1 MSHMTPEA
9 AVARLFDIIAAR
21 TEFTE
26 DAVYAA
32 MAEAGVPG
40 PVADRAYKFT
50 QIACGRV
57 LLGGLGVQFSPDYTC
72 FNAAG
77 NVVESGQLVEQLYFA
92 AAIASASRY
101 VGTPGFERLA
111 LMAAEVH
118 AVNDLLNK
126 GSKPEN
132 LATSAPVL
140 FMEPPTPAGMERV
153 RQYLSQD
160 VDSAKPWWRFW

>member
-1 MSHMTPEA
+1 MTPEA
-9 AVARLFDIIAAR
+9 AVARLFDIIAPR

-32 MAEAGVPG
+32 MGDAGVPG
-40 PVADRAYKFT
+40 PVADRAYKFA
-50 QIACGRV
+50 QIASGRQ
-57 LLGGLGVQFSPDYTC
+57 LLSGMGISFSPDYTC
-72 FNAAG
+72 LNADGDAI
-77 NVVESGQLVEQLYFA
+77 ESGRLVEQPYFA
-92 AAIASASRY
+92 AAAAVAGRY

-118 AVNDLLNK
+118 TVNELLNK

-140 FMEPPTPAGMERV
+140 FMETPTPAALERV
-153 RQYLSQD
+153 RQQLSRG
-160 VDSAKPWWRFW
+160 VVRPAKPWWRFW